1 MTEDSKDMKPGLPL
15 SYPNPSV
22 RTRMETSSGAGV
34 NADSRIDTTLVEH
47 GTENIPSCPW
57 DAGPSNMILAHD
69 GKSIG
74 DQKVT
79 KLQIELTV
87 NSEAG
92 PLYESSRAHHSG
104 MSGAMVEANP
114 VVEECAVHFNKKQ
127 ECNYEEKAFCC
138 QNDVQ
143 SEDIVIA
150 TRSKT
155 EAGRR
160 NKNKVDTLPLL
171 EYKTKD
177 ISSSRIGDV
186 ASGNQMLDIKVRGLE
201 NAPIEGLESSAENEV
216 QHVIENHARGQ
227 SEKGSQVESSYPVK
241 VFGTLEENKIN
252 ILQEKGKQIILFG
265 KNINEN
271 LSKSEDDSHDSVES
285 SNSATLSSKGKKRGN
300 FEKQLI
306 VGSKRIKSL
315 PQEAPTLTSPIKP
328 DSSFVNW
335 ISNMVK
341 GLAKANQDE
350 CPLARGL
357 GHPRY
362 GLDCYDRQNQA
373 CNKIQDP
380 GGGHMGFQSMF
391 RSLYCPKT
399 IDTVR
404 RPNDNPSE
412 SGAKESMESQ
422 KSYINVMPI
431 SFYRE
436 NDESCNKLLMDTN
449 NNSDHHT
456 SGGNGGDLS
465 IQTSSQPRILS
476 ANNDSTPGTSKTKSI
491 EKKNLTTLTGS
502 NKKEALRSTD
512 TWLDKQETVS
522 FEDKSLHIP
531 SEGQVM
537 PNIFPKNDLSR
548 SLWITRFSSRTPT
561 PALDSDHCN
570 NEEIKLE
577 DSSGLIKHIPLNLN
591 HANSSFSQKNSEAAE
606 SFTENPVNA
615 VGKDKLKYPTN
626 FEASIGFNRV
636 VEHNHKNPLC
646 RIDSPPPTFKSLEPM
661 ASAFARRLEVLK
673 SIPSVTQ
680 DDPTPFRI
688 KCLYCGRSGHGLVS
702 CAEVQKSELA
712 GLMKNIS
719 SNDAAKGSDHW
730 CIKCLQLGHLAIS
743 CSVASS
749 SRQQQSHKNAPIHN
763 YRTADAVRI
772 YKSGEPYSSMLFTN
786 ESHCKVPSDHSSSS
800 GKVQRTLVSERR
812 VSCRDDVQN
821 DNSSCYKEL
830 EVKES
835 QVPPLCKF
843 ASKPISCDALN
854 IFEAVRKLRLSRMD
868 ILKWMNLNRP
878 LVHLNGFFLRLRLRK
893 WETKLGGTGYYVAC
907 INELHREV
915 MLRSSERSIFVS
927 VGDIRCSVESQ
938 YISNHNFSEDELMT
952 WWNAILKNGE
962 IPALNDLRT
971 KFEEKQKLG
980 L

>member
-1 MTEDSKDMKPGLPL
+1 MTEDYRDMKLGLPL

-47 GTENIPSCPW
+47 RTENIPSYLW
-57 DAGPSNMILAHD
+57 DAGPSNMTLAHD
-69 GKSIG
+69 SKSIG
-74 DQKVT
+74 DQKIT

-92 PLYESSRAHHSG
+92 PLCESSRAHHSG
-104 MSGAMVEANP
+104 MSGAMVKANP
-114 VVEECAVHFNKKQ
+114 VVEDYAVHFNKKQ
-127 ECNYEEKAFCC
+127 DCNYEEKAFFCR
-138 QNDVQ
+138 NDVQ
-143 SEDIVIA
+143 SEDIA

-155 EAGRR
+155 DAGRR
-160 NKNKVDTLPLL
+160 NKNTMDALPLL

-177 ISSSRIGDV
+177 ISSSRIEDV
-186 ASGNQMLDIKVRGLE
+186 ASGTQMLDIKARGLE
-201 NAPIEGLESSAENEV
+201 NAPIEGLEFSAENEV
-216 QHVIENHARGQ
+216 HVIENNACGQ
-227 SEKGSQVESSYPVK
+227 SEKGSRVESSYPVE
-241 VFGTLEENKIN
+241 VVGTLKENKSN
-252 ILQEKGKQIILFG
+252 MLQEKGKQIILFG

-271 LSKSEDDSHDSVES
+271 ISKSEDDSHDSVES

-300 FEKQLI
+300 FEKELI

-341 GLAKANQDE
+341 GLAKANKDE
-350 CPLARGL
+350 GPLALGL

-362 GLDCYDRQNQA
+362 GLDCDDQRNQA

-404 RPNDNPSE
+404 RPNDNPSV
-412 SGAKESMESQ
+412 SGANERMESQ
-422 KSYINVMPI
+422 KSFINVMPI

-436 NDESCNKLLMDTN
+436 NDESCNKLLIDK
-449 NNSDHHT
+449 NNSDHHK

-465 IQTSSQPRILS
+465 IQTSSQPRMLS
-476 ANNDSTPGTSKTKSI
+476 ANNDSTPETSKTKST
-491 EKKNLTTLTGS
+491 EKKSSTTLTCS

-512 TWLDKQETVS
+512 TCLDKQKTLS

-548 SLWITRFSSRTPT
+548 SLWITRFSSRTST

-570 NEEIKLE
+570 SAEIKLE
-577 DSSGLIKHIPLNLN
+577 DSSELVKHIPLN
-591 HANSSFSQKNSEAAE
+591 HANSSFSRKNSEAAE
-606 SFTENPVNA
+606 SFTENPINA
-615 VGKDKLKYPTN
+615 SGKDKLKYPTN
-626 FEASIGFNRV
+626 VEDSIGFNRV
-636 VEHNHKNPLC
+636 VKHNHKKSLC
-646 RIDSPPPTFKSLEPM
+646 RTDSPPPTYKSLEPM

-702 CAEVQKSELA
+702 CPEVQKSELVD
-712 GLMKNIS
+712 LMKNIS

-743 CSVASS
+743 CSVAST

-763 YRTADAVRI
+763 YRTADTVQI
-772 YKSGEPYSSMLFTN
+772 YKSGEPYSSMLFTK
-786 ESHCKVPSDHSSSS
+786 ESYCKLPSDHSSSS
-800 GKVQRTLVSERR
+800 QKVHKTLGSERI
-812 VSCRDDVQN
+812 VSFRDDVP
-821 DNSSCYKEL
+821 SCYKEL
-830 EVKES
+830 EVKEN
-835 QVPPLCKF
+835 QVPPLCRS
-843 ASKPISCDALN
+843 ASKPIPCDALN
-854 IFEAVRKLRLSRMD
+854 IFEAVRKLHLSRMD
-868 ILKWMNLNRP
+868 ILKWMNSNRP

-893 WETKLGGTGYYVAC
+893 WEMKLGGTGYYVAC

-915 MLRSSERSIFVS
+915 MLRSSEKSIYVS

-952 WWNAILKNGE
+952 WWHTITKNGE

-971 KFEEKQKLG
+971 KFEEKHKLG